1 MDIIDNQMRRSVK
14 NIREKENKQTG
25 ERKMKAREE
34 DVGWRLIFDER

>member
-34 DVGWRLIFDER
+34 DVGWSIDI